1 MTAHSDPTS
10 LIGAALRLVVI
21 ESVDLSAA
29 TCRARDGDIVTG
41 DIPWMTL
48 RAGATR
54 VWSPPSVGE
63 QCLLL
68 CPEGDML
75 AGVVLPGL
83 YCDAHP
89 APADDDTILIRFAD
103 DAVISYD
110 PVAHALE
117 ATLPGGG
124 TVAIVAPGGVTITG
138 PLHVDGDVTVQGT
151 ATASTDVVG
160 GGKSLKGHKH
170 LGVAA
175 GGAVSGLP
183 Q

>member
-21 ESVDLSAA
+21 ETVDLSAA
-29 TCRARDGDIVTG
+29 TCRVRDGDIVSG
-41 DIPWMTL
+41 DIPWLTA

-54 VWSPPSVGE
+54 TWSPPSIGE

-75 AGVVLPGL
+75 AAVVLPGL
-83 YCDAHP
+83 YSDAHP
-89 APADDDTILIRFAD
+89 APGSDDTILIRFAD
-103 DAVISYD
+103 GAVIGYD
-110 PVAHALE
+110 PVSHVLD
-117 ATLPGGG
+117 ATLPAGGK
-124 TVAIVAPGGVTITG
+124 VAIVAPGGVVITG
-138 PLHVDGDVTVQGT
+138 PLRVEGDVTIEGT

-170 LGVAA
+170 LGVTA
-175 GGAVSGLP
+175 GGGVSGLP